1 MEIPIEKVFRRGEN
15 KKKIGCAQYVQIFFR
30 MIMWAC
36 VGLSLLFLSAYI
48 ALCMVWLLL
57 GAIVNPSAFLPYAT
71 ASATFI
77 TVISAKSAEAVKL
90 A

>member
-1 MEIPIEKVFRRGEN
+1 
-15 KKKIGCAQYVQIFFR
+15 
-30 MIMWAC
+30 
-36 VGLSLLFLSAYI
+36 
-48 ALCMVWLLL
+48 MVWMLL

-77 TVISAKSAEAVKL
+77 TVVSTKFAEAMKI